1 MRTHTRIALGL
12 VLGLVLAASAGCMMD
27 MGTSRDDRAPPP
39 IDSPAPSPSA
49 PTAPPPK
56 IAIDPGQNLTADPG
70 AGAGVFVTYA
80 GAGQWSIAWTC
91 DTNTSGVPCD
101 FAIGV
106 ESKGITQLDPTS
118 GAKVV
123 STTPTQLALAASTGS
138 TLERV
143 SFITTFGS
151 SIVLDVK
158 IDGRPQPSL
167 VFYVSNGR
175 ILSAPTNPIELVPVT
190 P

>member
-1 MRTHTRIALGL
+1 MRARTLIALGL
-12 VLGLVLAASAGCMMD
+12 ALAGGAGCMMD
-27 MGTSRDDRAPPP
+27 AGSSRDERPPP
-39 IDSPAPSPSA
+39 PLGSPTTTPSTPPAPTS
-49 PTAPPPK
+49 PPPK
-56 IAIDPGQNLTADPG
+56 IAIDTGQNLTADPG

-91 DTNTSGVPCD
+91 DTNASGVPCD
-101 FAIGV
+101 FAIDVG
-106 ESKGITQLDPTS
+106 SKGITQLDPTA

-123 STTPTQLALAASTGS
+123 TSTPTQLALAASTGS

-143 SFITTFGS
+143 SFVSTFGS